1 MHRFFVP
8 PSCIEK
14 AAVYFPMEISRQ
26 ISTVLHLRAG
36 QRVIALDNAGNEY
49 ELELEI
55 VAPRSTEARILASRP
70 AQGEP
75 RACLSLYLGL
85 TQREKFEW
93 MLQKCCE
100 VGASEFIPVISSRG
114 LVQSPDEGNARRER
128 WQRILQEA
136 AEQSARGRI
145 PSLAAPLRWEEAL
158 RDVQTRALPGL
169 IAWEGE
175 KTVSLAEAVQAA
187 GLAQSPAPRL
197 ALFIGPEG
205 GYSETEVE
213 QARAAGLAPVSLG
226 RRILRMETAAVVA
239 TALALHELNDL

>member
-14 AAVYFPMEISRQ
+14 AAIYFPMEISRQ

-36 QRVIALDNAGNEY
+36 QRVIALDNAGSEY

-55 VAPRSTEARILASRP
+55 VAPRSTEGRILATRP
-70 AQGEP
+70 ALGEP
-75 RACLSLYLGL
+75 RTSLSLYLGL

-100 VGASEFIPVISSRG
+100 VGASEFIPVVTSRS
-114 LVQSPDEGNARRER
+114 LVQSLEEGNSRRDR

-136 AEQSARGRI
+136 AEQSGRGRI
-145 PSLAAPLRWEEAL
+145 PSLAAPLRWDEAL
-158 RDVQTRALPGL
+158 RSFQARALPGL

-175 KTVSLAEAVQAA
+175 KTLELAAALGQA
-187 GLAQSPAPRL
+187 GLAQAASPRL

-205 GYSETEVE
+205 GYSEEEVA
-213 QARAAGLAPVSLG
+213 QARAAGLAPVTLG

-239 TALALHELNDL
+239 TALALHELKDL